1 MFRIGNGWKAGSIFM
16 EIATTFVFAAFAYG
30 AYAAIKITITFMLES
45 VHLPVI
51 FLHSLLATGL
61 FALFVMTAVGNSVT
75 AFSAFFRSE
84 ELEYLF
90 TLPLDAKKIFIF
102 KFAENFFRSST
113 PMFLLGGAAL
123 LAYGRYFDLSIYE
136 YLLIIIGIVIPFIFT
151 AAGLGTLI
159 LYLIVRISIL
169 FSPKLIITTAI
180 LLTLIGSGLYFQS
193 VHPVDQV
200 QEIIKY
206 YPNFQDHPTI
216 AQAKVGEVAYVPS
229 TWVASA
235 LFSIVDG
242 NIASAFNNIAVLI
255 LSCIVLVAILYNVSG
270 RGYYKLWL
278 DTQGKEWLIKKPN
291 NSTQPTFLINLN
303 LPFSKRVEAFLKRD
317 FLMFIRDPSQWGHM
331 ILFLVLLLI
340 FIANMSGLTLYISDP
355 VRMTILFIS
364 NYIFGGFFLVSLAV
378 RFVFPLMSQEGQ
390 AFWMIKSAPLSMRFM
405 LSYKGIISCV
415 ILLSIGLPLLG
426 ITSDALSTSKDLQM
440 ITLTFTILAT
450 LITTLLSLATG
461 AWFANLKEK
470 SAIRAASSRGATVAF
485 LVTMF
490 YLVGGSAL
498 LSVISLNIFKL
509 TIDGEPYEPNSSL
522 LLLGVFGIISIIIAV
537 LSVIISKKALE
548 REEVYAR

>member
-1 MFRIGNGWKAGSIFM
+1 MFRFGSGWNAGSIFM
-16 EIATTFVFAAFAYG
+16 EIATTLVFAAFAYG
-30 AYAAIKITITFMLES
+30 AYAAIKITIAFMLES
-45 VHLPVI
+45 VRLPVI

-113 PMFLLGGAAL
+113 PMFLLGGSAL
-123 LAYGRYFDLSIYE
+123 LAYGSYFNLSLVE
-136 YLLIIIGIVIPFIFT
+136 YLLIIFGIALPFVFM

-159 LYLIVRISIL
+159 LYIIVRISTL

-180 LLTLIGSGLYFQS
+180 LLTLVGAGSYFQS
-193 VHPVDQV
+193 VHPVQQV

-206 YPNFQDHPTI
+206 YPNFENHPAI
-216 AQAKVGEVAYVPS
+216 AQAKVGEVAFVPS

-235 LFSIVDG
+235 LFSIVNG
-242 NIASAFNNIAVLI
+242 NTASAFIDISVLI
-255 LSCIVLVAILYNVSG
+255 LACIGLVTVLYTVSG
-270 RGYYKLWL
+270 GGYYKLWL
-278 DTQGKEWLIKKPN
+278 DVQGKEWLINKSN
-291 NSTQPTFLINLN
+291 NSTKTNFLLN
-303 LPFSKRVEAFLKRD
+303 LKLPFTKRVEAFIKRD
-317 FLMFIRDPSQWGHM
+317 LLMFVRDPSQWGHM
-331 ILFLVLLLI
+331 ILFMVLLLI
-340 FIANMSGLTLYISDP
+340 FIANMSGLNLYMRDP
-355 VRMTILFIS
+355 VRMTLLFIA

-390 AFWMIKSAPLSMRFM
+390 AFWMIKSAPLSMRFL

-426 ITSDALSTSKDLQM
+426 ITSNALSTSNNLQM

-490 YLVGGSAL
+490 YLVGGSSL
-498 LSVISLNIFKL
+498 LSVISLKIFKF
-509 TIDGEPYEPNSSL
+509 TIDSEPYEPKSIL
-522 LLLGVFGIISIIIAV
+522 LILGVFGIISLIIAV
-537 LSVIISKKALE
+537 ISVIIGKNALE

>member
-1 MFRIGNGWKAGSIFM
+1 MFRFGSGWNAGSIFM
-16 EIATTFVFAAFAYG
+16 EIATTLVFAAFAYG
-30 AYAAIKITITFMLES
+30 AYAGIKITITFMIES

-90 TLPLDAKKIFIF
+90 TLPLDAKNIFMF

-113 PMFLLGGAAL
+113 PMFLLGGSAL
-123 LAYGRYFDLSIYE
+123 MAYGTYFNLSIME
-136 YLLIIIGIVIPFIFT
+136 YLLIIFGIALPFVFM

-159 LYLIVRISIL
+159 LYIIVRISTF
-169 FSPKLIITTAI
+169 FSPKLIITGAI
-180 LLTLIGSGLYFQS
+180 LLTLIGSGAYFRS
-193 VHPVDQV
+193 INPVEQV

-206 YPNFQDHPTI
+206 YPNFEDHPAFT
-216 AQAKVGEVAYVPS
+216 QAGIGEVAFVPS

-242 NIASAFNNIAVLI
+242 DTASALNNISVII
-255 LSCIVLVAILYNVSG
+255 LACIGLVTILYIVPGS
-270 RGYYKLWL
+270 GYYKLWL
-278 DTQGKEWLIKKPN
+278 DIQGKEWLISKPN
-291 NSTQPTFLINLN
+291 KSTQTNFLLNLK
-303 LPFSKRVEAFLKRD
+303 LPFSKKVEAFLKRD
-317 FLMFIRDPSQWGHM
+317 LMMFFRDPSQWGHM
-331 ILFLVLLLI
+331 ILFMVLLLI

-355 VRMTILFIS
+355 VRMTLLFIA

-390 AFWMIKSAPLSMRFM
+390 AFWMIKSAPLSMRFI
-405 LSYKGIISCV
+405 LSYKVIISCV
-415 ILLSIGLPLLG
+415 ILLSIGIPLLG
-426 ITSDALSTSKDLQM
+426 ITSRALSASNNLLM

-490 YLVGGSAL
+490 YLVGGSSL
-498 LSVISLNIFKL
+498 LSVISLAVFKF
-509 TIDGEPYEPNSSL
+509 TIDNEPYEPNSIL
-522 LLLGVFGIISIIIAV
+522 FILGVFGMISIIIAV
-537 LSVIISKKALE
+537 VSVIVSRKALE

>member
-1 MFRIGNGWKAGSIFM
+1 MFRFGSGWNAGSIFM
-16 EIATTFVFAAFAYG
+16 EIATTLVFAAFAYG
-30 AYAAIKITITFMLES
+30 AYAAIKVTIAFMIES

-113 PMFLLGGAAL
+113 PMFLLGGSAL
-123 LAYGRYFDLSIYE
+123 LAYGTYFNLSIVE
-136 YLLIIIGIVIPFIFT
+136 YLLIIFGIALPFVFM

-159 LYLIVRISIL
+159 LYIIVRISTL

-180 LLTLIGSGLYFQS
+180 LLTLIGSGSYFQS
-193 VHPVDQV
+193 VHPVQQV

-206 YPNFQDHPTI
+206 YPNFENHPAI
-216 AQAKVGEVAYVPS
+216 ARAKVGEVAFVPS

-242 NIASAFNNIAVLI
+242 NTASAFNNISVLI
-255 LSCIVLVAILYNVSG
+255 LACIGLVIILYTVSG
-270 RGYYKLWL
+270 RGYYILWL
-278 DTQGKEWLIKKPN
+278 DIQGKEWLIKKPN
-291 NSTQPTFLINLN
+291 NSAQSNFLLN
-303 LPFSKRVEAFLKRD
+303 LKLPFTKRVEAFLKRD
-317 FLMFIRDPSQWGHM
+317 LLMFIRDPSQWGHM
-331 ILFLVLLLI
+331 ILFMVLLLI
-340 FIANMSGLTLYISDP
+340 FIANMSGLNLYMSDP
-355 VRMTILFIS
+355 VRMTLLFIA

-390 AFWMIKSAPLSMRFM
+390 AFWMIKSAPLSMRFL
-405 LSYKGIISCV
+405 LSYKGIISCA

-426 ITSDALSTSKDLQM
+426 ITSNALSTSNNLQM

-490 YLVGGSAL
+490 YLVGGSSL
-498 LSVISLNIFKL
+498 LSVISLSIFKF
-509 TIDGEPYEPNSSL
+509 TIDSEAYEPKSIL
-522 LLLGVFGIISIIIAV
+522 LILGMFGIISIIIAV
-537 LSVIISKKALE
+537 ISVIISKKALE

>member
-1 MFRIGNGWKAGSIFM
+1 M
-16 EIATTFVFAAFAYG
+16 EIATTLVFAAFAYG
-30 AYAAIKITITFMLES
+30 AYAAIKITIAFMLES
-45 VHLPVI
+45 VRLPVI

-113 PMFLLGGAAL
+113 PMFLLGGSAL
-123 LAYGRYFDLSIYE
+123 LAYGSYFNLSLAE
-136 YLLIIIGIVIPFIFT
+136 YLLIIFGIALPFVFM

-159 LYLIVRISIL
+159 LYIIVRISTL

-180 LLTLIGSGLYFQS
+180 LLTLVGAGSYFQS
-193 VHPVDQV
+193 VHPVQQV

-206 YPNFQDHPTI
+206 YPNFENHPAI
-216 AQAKVGEVAYVPS
+216 AQAKVGEVAFVPS
-229 TWVASA
+229 TWVANA
-235 LFSIVDG
+235 LFSIVNG
-242 NIASAFNNIAVLI
+242 NTASAFSDISVLI
-255 LSCIVLVAILYNVSG
+255 LACIGLVTVLYTVSG
-270 RGYYKLWL
+270 GGYYKLWL
-278 DTQGKEWLIKKPN
+278 DVQGKEWLINKSN
-291 NSTQPTFLINLN
+291 NSTKTNFLLN
-303 LPFSKRVEAFLKRD
+303 LKLPFTKRVEAFIKRD
-317 FLMFIRDPSQWGHM
+317 LLMFVRDPSQWGHM
-331 ILFLVLLLI
+331 ILFMVLLLI
-340 FIANMSGLTLYISDP
+340 FIANMSGLNLYMRDP
-355 VRMTILFIS
+355 VRMTLLFIA

-390 AFWMIKSAPLSMRFM
+390 AFWMIRSAPLSMRFL

-426 ITSDALSTSKDLQM
+426 ITSNALSTSNNLQM

-490 YLVGGSAL
+490 YLVGGSSL
-498 LSVISLNIFKL
+498 LSVISLRIFKF
-509 TIDGEPYEPNSSL
+509 TIDSETYELKSIL
-522 LLLGVFGIISIIIAV
+522 LILGVFGIISIIIAV
-537 LSVIISKKALE
+537 ISVIISKNALE
-548 REEVYAR
+548 REDVYAR

>member
-1 MFRIGNGWKAGSIFM
+1 M
-16 EIATTFVFAAFAYG
+16 EIATTLVFAAFAYG

-113 PMFLLGGAAL
+113 PMFLLGGSAL
-123 LAYGRYFDLSIYE
+123 LAYGTYFKLSILE
-136 YLLIIIGIVIPFIFT
+136 YLLIIFGIALPFVFM

-159 LYLIVRISIL
+159 LYIIVRISTL

-180 LLTLIGSGLYFQS
+180 LFTLIGSGLYFKS
-193 VHPVDQV
+193 VHPVQQV

-206 YPNFQDHPTI
+206 YPNFENHPAI
-216 AQAKVGEVAYVPS
+216 AQAQVGEVAFVPS

-235 LFSIVDG
+235 LYSIVDG
-242 NIASAFNNIAVLI
+242 DIASAFNNISVL
-255 LSCIVLVAILYNVSG
+255 LLACIGLVTILYTVSG
-270 RGYYKLWL
+270 KGYYKLWL
-278 DTQGKEWLIKKPN
+278 DIQGKEWLINKPIKSAQTN
-291 NSTQPTFLINLN
+291 FLLN
-303 LPFSKRVEAFLKRD
+303 LKLPFTKRVEAFLKRD
-317 FLMFIRDPSQWGHM
+317 LLMFIRDPSQWGHM
-331 ILFLVLLLI
+331 ILFMVLLLI
-340 FIANMSGLTLYISDP
+340 FIANMSGLNLYMRDP
-355 VRMTILFIS
+355 VRMTLLFVA

-390 AFWMIKSAPLSMRFM
+390 AFWMIKSAPLSMRFL

-426 ITSDALSTSKDLQM
+426 ITSNALSTSNNLQM

-498 LSVISLNIFKL
+498 LSVISLSIFKF
-509 TIDGEPYEPNSSL
+509 TIDSEAYDAKQIL
-522 LLLGVFGIISIIIAV
+522 LILGVFGIISIIIAV
-537 LSVIISKKALE
+537 ISVIISKKALE

>member
-1 MFRIGNGWKAGSIFM
+1 M
-16 EIATTFVFAAFAYG
+16 EIATTLVFAAFAYG
-30 AYAAIKITITFMLES
+30 AYAAIKITIAFMLES

-113 PMFLLGGAAL
+113 PMFLLGGSAL
-123 LAYGRYFDLSIYE
+123 LAYGTYFKLSIVE
-136 YLLIIIGIVIPFIFT
+136 YLLIIFGIALPFVFM

-159 LYLIVRISIL
+159 LYIIVRISTL

-180 LLTLIGSGLYFQS
+180 LFTLIGSGSYFKS
-193 VHPVDQV
+193 VHPVQQV

-206 YPNFQDHPTI
+206 YPNFENHPAI
-216 AQAKVGEVAYVPS
+216 AQAKVGEVTFVPS

-242 NIASAFNNIAVLI
+242 NTASAFNNISVLI
-255 LSCIVLVAILYNVSG
+255 LACIGLVIILYTVSG
-270 RGYYKLWL
+270 KGYYKLWL
-278 DTQGKEWLIKKPN
+278 DVQGKEWLIKKSN
-291 NSTQPTFLINLN
+291 NSTQTNFLLN
-303 LPFSKRVEAFLKRD
+303 LKLPFTKRVEAFLKRD
-317 FLMFIRDPSQWGHM
+317 LLMFIRDPSQWGHM
-331 ILFLVLLLI
+331 ILFMVLLLI
-340 FIANMSGLTLYISDP
+340 FIANMSGLNLYMRDP
-355 VRMTILFIS
+355 VRMTLLFIA

-390 AFWMIKSAPLSMRFM
+390 AFWMIKSAPLSMRFL
-405 LSYKGIISCV
+405 LSYKGIISCA

-426 ITSDALSTSKDLQM
+426 ITSNALSTSNNLQM

-490 YLVGGSAL
+490 YLVGGSSL
-498 LSVISLNIFKL
+498 LSVISLSIFKF
-509 TIDGEPYEPNSSL
+509 TIDSEAYEPKSIL
-522 LLLGVFGIISIIIAV
+522 LILGMFGIISIIIAV
-537 LSVIISKKALE
+537 ISVIISKKALE

>member
-1 MFRIGNGWKAGSIFM
+1 M
-16 EIATTFVFAAFAYG
+16 EIATTLVFAAFAYG
-30 AYAAIKITITFMLES
+30 AYTAIKITIAFMLES

-113 PMFLLGGAAL
+113 PMFLLGGSAL
-123 LAYGRYFDLSIYE
+123 LAYGTYFKLSIVE
-136 YLLIIIGIVIPFIFT
+136 YLLIIFGIALPFVFM

-159 LYLIVRISIL
+159 LYIIVRISTL

-180 LLTLIGSGLYFQS
+180 LFTLIGSGSYFKS
-193 VHPVDQV
+193 VHPVQQV

-206 YPNFQDHPTI
+206 YPNFENHPAI
-216 AQAKVGEVAYVPS
+216 AQAKVGEVAFVPS

-235 LFSIVDG
+235 LYSIVDG
-242 NIASAFNNIAVLI
+242 DTASAFNNISVLI
-255 LSCIVLVAILYNVSG
+255 LACIGLVTILYTVSG
-270 RGYYKLWL
+270 KGYYKLWL
-278 DTQGKEWLIKKPN
+278 DVQGKEWLIKKSN
-291 NSTQPTFLINLN
+291 NSTQTNFLLN
-303 LPFSKRVEAFLKRD
+303 LKLPFTKRVEAFLKRD
-317 FLMFIRDPSQWGHM
+317 LLMFIRDPSQWGHM
-331 ILFLVLLLI
+331 ILFMVLLLI
-340 FIANMSGLTLYISDP
+340 FIANMSGLNLYMRDP
-355 VRMTILFIS
+355 VRMTLLFIA

-390 AFWMIKSAPLSMRFM
+390 AFWMIKSAPLSMRFL

-415 ILLSIGLPLLG
+415 ILLLIGLPLLG
-426 ITSDALSTSKDLQM
+426 ITSNALSTSNNLQM

-498 LSVISLNIFKL
+498 LSVISLTVFKF
-509 TIDGEPYEPNSSL
+509 TIDSEAYDVKHIL
-522 LLLGVFGIISIIIAV
+522 LILGVFGIISIIIAV
-537 LSVIISKKALE
+537 ISVIISKKALE

>member
-1 MFRIGNGWKAGSIFM
+1 M
-16 EIATTFVFAAFAYG
+16 EIATTLVFAAFAYG
-30 AYAAIKITITFMLES
+30 AYTAIKITIAFMLES

-113 PMFLLGGAAL
+113 PMFLLGGSAL
-123 LAYGRYFDLSIYE
+123 MAYGTYFKLSIVE
-136 YLLIIIGIVIPFIFT
+136 YLLIIFGIALPFVFM

-159 LYLIVRISIL
+159 LYIIVRISTL

-180 LLTLIGSGLYFQS
+180 LFTLIGSGSYFKS
-193 VHPVDQV
+193 VHPVQQV

-206 YPNFQDHPTI
+206 YPNFENHPAI
-216 AQAKVGEVAYVPS
+216 AQAKVGEVAFVPS

-235 LFSIVDG
+235 LYSIVDG
-242 NIASAFNNIAVLI
+242 DTASAFNNISVLI
-255 LSCIVLVAILYNVSG
+255 LACIGLVTILYTVSG
-270 RGYYKLWL
+270 KGYYKLWL
-278 DTQGKEWLIKKPN
+278 DVQGKEWLIKKSN
-291 NSTQPTFLINLN
+291 NSTQTNFLLN
-303 LPFSKRVEAFLKRD
+303 LKLPFTKRVEAFLKRD
-317 FLMFIRDPSQWGHM
+317 LLMFIRDPSQWGHM
-331 ILFLVLLLI
+331 ILFMVLLLI
-340 FIANMSGLTLYISDP
+340 FIANMSGLNLYMRDP
-355 VRMTILFIS
+355 VRMTLLFIA

-390 AFWMIKSAPLSMRFM
+390 AFWMIKSAPLSMRFL

-415 ILLSIGLPLLG
+415 ILLLIGLPLLG
-426 ITSDALSTSKDLQM
+426 ITSNALSTSNNLQM

-498 LSVISLNIFKL
+498 LSVISLTVFKF
-509 TIDGEPYEPNSSL
+509 TIDSEAYDVKHIL
-522 LLLGVFGIISIIIAV
+522 LILGVFGIISIIIAV
-537 LSVIISKKALE
+537 ISVIISKKALE

>member
-1 MFRIGNGWKAGSIFM
+1 MFRFGSGWNAGSIFM
-16 EIATTFVFAAFAYG
+16 EIATTLVFAAFAYG
-30 AYAAIKITITFMLES
+30 AYAAIKITIAFMLES
-45 VHLPVI
+45 VRLPVI

-113 PMFLLGGAAL
+113 PMFLLGGSAL
-123 LAYGRYFDLSIYE
+123 LAYGSYFNLSLAE
-136 YLLIIIGIVIPFIFT
+136 YLLIIFGIALPFVFM

-159 LYLIVRISIL
+159 LYIIVRISTI

-180 LLTLIGSGLYFQS
+180 LLTLVGAGSYFQS
-193 VHPVDQV
+193 VHPVQQV

-206 YPNFQDHPTI
+206 YPNFENHPAI
-216 AQAKVGEVAYVPS
+216 AQAKVGEVAFVPS

-235 LFSIVDG
+235 LFSIVNG
-242 NIASAFNNIAVLI
+242 NTASAFIDISVLI
-255 LSCIVLVAILYNVSG
+255 LACISLVIILYTVSG
-270 RGYYKLWL
+270 GGYYKLWL
-278 DTQGKEWLIKKPN
+278 DVQGKEWLINKSN
-291 NSTQPTFLINLN
+291 NSTQSNFLLN
-303 LPFSKRVEAFLKRD
+303 LKLPFTKRVEAFLKRD
-317 FLMFIRDPSQWGHM
+317 LLMFVRDPSQWGHM
-331 ILFLVLLLI
+331 ILFMVLLLI
-340 FIANMSGLTLYISDP
+340 FIANMSGLNLYMRDP
-355 VRMTILFIS
+355 VRMTLLFIA

-390 AFWMIKSAPLSMRFM
+390 AFWMIRSAPLSMRFL

-426 ITSDALSTSKDLQM
+426 ITSNALSTSNNLQM

-490 YLVGGSAL
+490 YLVGGSSL
-498 LSVISLNIFKL
+498 LSVISLRIFKF
-509 TIDGEPYEPNSSL
+509 TIDSETYEPKSIL
-522 LLLGVFGIISIIIAV
+522 LILGAFGIISLIIAV
-537 LSVIISKKALE
+537 ISVIIGKNALE

>member
-1 MFRIGNGWKAGSIFM
+1 M
-16 EIATTFVFAAFAYG
+16 
-30 AYAAIKITITFMLES
+30 
-45 VHLPVI
+45 
-51 FLHSLLATGL
+51 
-61 FALFVMTAVGNSVT
+61 
-75 AFSAFFRSE
+75 
-84 ELEYLF
+84 
-90 TLPLDAKKIFIF
+90 
-102 KFAENFFRSST
+102 
-113 PMFLLGGAAL
+113 
-123 LAYGRYFDLSIYE
+123 
-136 YLLIIIGIVIPFIFT
+136 
-151 AAGLGTLI
+151 
-159 LYLIVRISIL
+159 
-169 FSPKLIITTAI
+169 
-180 LLTLIGSGLYFQS
+180 
-193 VHPVDQV
+193 
-200 QEIIKY
+200 
-206 YPNFQDHPTI
+206 
-216 AQAKVGEVAYVPS
+216 
-229 TWVASA
+229 
-235 LFSIVDG
+235 
-242 NIASAFNNIAVLI
+242 
-255 LSCIVLVAILYNVSG
+255 
-270 RGYYKLWL
+270 
-278 DTQGKEWLIKKPN
+278 
-291 NSTQPTFLINLN
+291 INLN
-303 LPFSKRVEAFLKRD
+303 LPFTKRVEAFLKRD

-522 LLLGVFGIISIIIAV
+522 FLLGVFGIISIIIAV